1 MIRIRSLLF
10 YLLLALATVVFVIIG
25 ALILP
30 LPFPLRFRIMSRWA
44 VFNFWTLKH
53 ICGLDHT
60 VEGLDNIPEGP
71 AIIMCKH
78 QSAWETLALQ
88 IHFPAQ
94 VWILK
99 RELLWI
105 PIYGWGL
112 ASMQPIAINRS
123 SAVRALKQ
131 IVNDGKKRLERGLWV
146 VIFPEGTR
154 TAPGERRKY
163 QAGGGLLA
171 EKSGYPVVPI
181 AHNAGYFWPRN
192 SLDKKPGTIRMV
204 IGPLIRPEGKSA
216 EQITTEVEKWIEST
230 VEQIGVR
237 SEEWKNYGS

>member
-1 MIRIRSLLF
+1 MVLIRSLLF
-10 YLLLALATVVFVIIG
+10 YLLLTLATVLFVTIG
-25 ALILP
+25 VLILP
-30 LPFPLRFRIMSRWA
+30 LNFPLRFRIMSRWA

-53 ICGLDHT
+53 ICGLDHV
-60 VEGLDNIPEGP
+60 VEGIDNIPKGP

-94 VWILK
+94 VWIIK

-112 ASMQPIAINRS
+112 ATMQPIAINRS
-123 SAVRALKQ
+123 SGRRALKQ
-131 IVNDGKKRLERGLWV
+131 IVTDGRKRLDKGLWI

-163 QAGGGLLA
+163 QIGGGLLA
-171 EKSGYPVVPI
+171 EKTGYSVVPV
-181 AHNAGYFWPRN
+181 AHNAGSFWPKK
-192 SLDKKPGTIRMV
+192 SLYKWPGTIRMV
-204 IGPLIRPEGKSA
+204 IGPVIQPEGKSA
-216 EQITTEVEKWIEST
+216 TEITQEVEDWIEST
-230 VEQIGVR
+230 VESLGVR
-237 SEEWKNYGS
+237 REA